1 MYTLQN
7 RYWFSYK
14 PNLLIIEDS
23 MFEQIQKSKK
33 LYKIFKILEQDFD
46 NEEKL
51 SRYII
56 KHPIDAIYTNI
67 RDLKY
72 IRKLLN
78 LNIPIY
84 LTYSIKELHTKK
96 VNDSVFKNVYTL
108 GGIKKSY
115 CNRIAKRTLDIVG
128 GILGCLI
135 TIPLFCILTPFIRL
149 ESKGN
154 AIFKQKRVGVNGRI
168 FEFYKFRS
176 MTQNAEE
183 SKYKL
188 MEHNE
193 MDYIMFKIEDDPR
206 ITKVGKI
213 IRKTSLD
220 EFPQFFQVVKGE
232 MTLVGTRPPTID
244 EYKQYNFH
252 HKSRLTCKPGI
263 TGLWQTT
270 GKQRETNFE
279 KIVELDNEYIRK
291 SSVLYDLLIIFKTI
305 FVMFNNK

>member
-7 RYWFSYK
+7 RYWFPYK

-23 MFEQIQKSKK
+23 TFGQIQKSKK
-33 LYKIFKILEQDFD
+33 LYETFKILEQDFD

-51 SRYII
+51 SKYII

-115 CNRIAKRTLDIVG
+115 FNRIAKRTLDIVG

-193 MDYIMFKIEDDPR
+193 MDSIMFKIEDDPR

-263 TGLWQTT
+263 TGLW
-270 GKQRETNFE
+270 
-279 KIVELDNEYIRK
+279 
-291 SSVLYDLLIIFKTI
+291 
-305 FVMFNNK
+305 

>member
-1 MYTLQN
+1 MGVVQ
-7 RYWFSYK
+7 
-14 PNLLIIEDS
+14 
-23 MFEQIQKSKK
+23 
-33 LYKIFKILEQDFD
+33 
-46 NEEKL
+46 
-51 SRYII
+51 
-56 KHPIDAIYTNI
+56 
-67 RDLKY
+67 
-72 IRKLLN
+72 
-78 LNIPIY
+78 

-115 CNRIAKRTLDIVG
+115 CNRIAKRALDIVG

-154 AIFKQKRVGVNGRI
+154 AIFKQKRIGVNGRI

-176 MTQNAEE
+176 MAQNAEE

-193 MDYIMFKIEDDPR
+193 MDSIMFKIEDDPR